1 MKKMQLT
8 LTILIMLFITAST
21 NAQLPTHTLA
31 GEISGITRN
40 LVNDT
45 VYILNGFVYVE
56 DGATLNIE
64 AGTIIRGDKDTKG
77 TLIITRGSKI
87 YANGTVDQPIVF
99 TSNQAEGTRNYGDW
113 GGLII
118 LGDAPI
124 NVPGGVAVIEGG
136 VDTPEGDGSYGGVNA
151 FDNSGELTYVRIEY
165 PGIAF
170 VPGNEINGLTCG
182 GVGNGTILDHIMVS
196 RSGDDAFE
204 FFGGTVNGNYLIGH
218 NTYDDDFDTDFGFSG
233 KIQFGLVKRDPNF
246 ADVSGSNGF
255 ESDND
260 ATGSTNSPQTN
271 PTFSN
276 ITIIGAI
283 ENEGDIINVN
293 YKRGAHLRRN
303 TSTDIFNSV
312 IVGYPSGLMI
322 DGALCEASALA
333 NTLKVQNTI
342 IAGHNND
349 FEVAVGSTFDA
360 AAWFNTPAYNNTIYD
375 LSSDLML
382 TDAYN
387 VTSPNCVPLAGSP
400 LLTGASFAA
409 PELAGFNNVAYR
421 GAFGL
426 LNWTSCWAN
435 WDPQN
440 TNYGEVPGTIAPA
453 IASFTYD
460 NAGLTVNFANTS
472 SNAVSY
478 TWDFGDPLSDL
489 DFSTDPN
496 PSYTYTDL
504 GTFNVVL
511 TAVGTCADV
520 NVKEEQLNLSV
531 AIADFKGINAVSLYP
546 NPATDLITVNI
557 TANENFKSI
566 LTVRDITGRIVI
578 PQINVNISKG
588 SNITTLN
595 TSSLNSGLY
604 FVSITN
610 GAEEVMQKIQITK

>member
-1 MKKMQLT
+1 MKKLQLT
-8 LTILIMLFITAST
+8 LTLLIMLGITTVAH
-21 NAQLPTHTLA
+21 AQLPTKTLS

-45 VYILNGFVYVE
+45 VYILNGFVYVK

-77 TLIITRGSKI
+77 SLIVTRNSKI

-99 TSNQAEGTRNYGDW
+99 TSNEPEGSRNYGDW
-113 GGLII
+113 GGVI
-118 LGDAPI
+118 LLGNAPI
-124 NVPGGVAVIEGG
+124 NVPGGTAVIEGG
-136 VDTPEGDGSYGGVNA
+136 VDTPDGDGVYGGLDPL
-151 FDNSGELTYVRIEY
+151 DNSGSLVYVRIEY

-182 GVGNGTILDHIMVS
+182 GVGAGTVLDHIMVS

-204 FFGGTVNGNYLIGH
+204 FFGGTVTGKYLIAH
-218 NTYDDDFDTDFGFSG
+218 NAYDDDFDTDFGFAG
-233 KIQFGLVKRDPNF
+233 KIQFGLIKRDPDF

-260 ATGSTNSPQTN
+260 ATGSTNAPQTN

-276 ITIIGAI
+276 MTIVGPI

-312 IVGYPSGLMI
+312 IMGYPSGLMI

-360 AAWFNTPAYNNTIYD
+360 NAWFTTPAYSNGILDMT
-375 LSSDLML
+375 SEVML

-387 VTSPNCVPLAGSP
+387 ATSPNFIPMVGSP
-400 LLTGASFAA
+400 LLSGASFAA
-409 PELAGFNNVAYR
+409 PELTGFTATTYR
-421 GAFGL
+421 GAFGDL
-426 LNWTSCWAN
+426 DWTSCWAN

-453 IASFTYD
+453 IASFTYS
-460 NAGLTVNFANTS
+460 NAALTVNFTNTS

-478 TWDFGDPLSDL
+478 LWDFGDETTTEDVSAEA
-489 DFSTDPN
+489 N
-496 PSYTYTDL
+496 PSYTYPAL
-504 GTFNVVL
+504 GVYDVTL
-511 TAVGTCADV
+511 IATGTCADQ
-520 NVKEEQLNLSV
+520 NTLNQSLDLSV
-531 AIADFKGINAVSLYP
+531 SINDLQNIKGITMFP
-546 NPATDLITVNI
+546 NPATNYVELNINAATNIDAAITIADL
-557 TANENFKSI
+557 
-566 LTVRDITGRIVI
+566 TGATVI
-578 PQINVNISKG
+578 PANNYKL
-588 SNITTLN
+588 SNGNNAIKLN
-595 TSSLNSGLY
+595 TSSLAAGIY
-604 FVSITN
+604 FV
-610 GAEEVMQKIQITK
+610 QIANAGEQTTMRLIIAK

>member
-531 AIADFKGINAVSLYP
+531 VIADFTGINAVSLYP

-557 TANENFKSI
+557 IANENFESI

-595 TSSLNSGLY
+595 TSSFNSGLY
-604 FVSITN
+604 FISITN
-610 GAEEVMQKIQITK
+610 GAEEVMHKIQITK

>member
-531 AIADFKGINAVSLYP
+531 VIADFTGINAVSLYP